1 MALRPSHAMETLCS
15 LARPW
20 SSRYSAVSRLTVT
33 RLFGGHSTLPHPVAL
48 RGTVR
53 VAATLVNTR
62 FASASSPKPGYTLVT
77 GTMRR

>member
-33 RLFGGHSTLPHPVAL
+33 RSLEVTALCRTLLHF
-48 RGTVR
+48 
-53 VAATLVNTR
+53 AAPY
-62 FASASSPKPGYTLVT
+62 A
-77 GTMRR
+77 